1 MQVDQLVLLFEKLF
15 EDLGHIVR
23 FLRSFSF
30 LAVGPLKSLSLIHK
44 QIANNHTLNGAPSSW
59 PHHPERGGEDFDGVF
74 DGSCS
79 GLRWLCST

>member
-44 QIANNHTLNGAPSSW
+44 AKLMAPSSGKRW
-59 PHHPERGGEDFDGVF
+59 RRFRWSFRWFVQWASLALQYLREGQRGP
-74 DGSCS
+74 
-79 GLRWLCST
+79 RN